1 MDYRRDIDGL
11 RAIAILPVIF
21 FHAGFNNF
29 DYGYLGVDIFFV
41 ISGFLIT
48 SFIVNDLK
56 LEKFKV
62 LNFFDRRAR
71 RILPGLVFIMIAS
84 IPLALVYMQPDDLEN
99 FGQSLFATSL
109 FSNNIL
115 LYLTSGYWDIAS
127 EFKPLLHT
135 WSLSVEEQ
143 YYVVFPFLM
152 ILIWK
157 LKNFWLMF
165 LLFLFL
171 SIISFFYYYFG
182 SFGNESIESRAS
194 FLLLFG
200 RAWQILL
207 GAIGALISLKVI
219 TKIDTVKKFYKE
231 FICLLGISLILL
243 SMFHSLI
250 FELNQIYLPVLA
262 SIGTLLLLVFS
273 NQNLIAT
280 ALLRSKL
287 FVWIGLISYSLYL
300 WHQPIFAF
308 ARIRSFDEP
317 SFVSMILLILFLIPL
332 ATLSFKL
339 ERFFKNPKNVNN
351 RIFYSSLIVSLIIIC
366 SAGLT
371 FHFSNG
377 FYKNYNEL
385 TAPYLVEDKFY
396 DNDGYIVDAFKFQ
409 DLEFSGNKKN
419 LIIYGDSFARDFINM
434 GRSNDYFKNYEFTI
448 RPYNC
453 FNKQNYTDE
462 EKFNLIKE
470 GDLIIISYRIL
481 PSEASKRCLKNKI
494 SYLEKNKIDFLV
506 IGTKDFG
513 YNINRPLKDKIYDFK
528 AKPSEEILEFN
539 DFLKNNVPNE
549 KFIDLLNLIS
559 TEDGVPLFTED
570 NKLMSI
576 DRAHLTYFG
585 AKEVGKIIFSD
596 IRLNDLN

>member
-157 LKNFWLMF
+157 LKSFWLMF

-453 FNKQNYTDE
+453 FNKQNYTDK
-462 EKFNLIKE
+462 EKLNLIKE

>member
-157 LKNFWLMF
+157 LKSFWLMF

>member
-1 MDYRRDIDGL
+1 
-11 RAIAILPVIF
+11 V
-21 FHAGFNNF
+21 
-29 DYGYLGVDIFFV
+29 VDIFFV
-41 ISGFLIT
+41 ISGYLIT

-56 LEKFKV
+56 HEKFKI

-84 IPLALVYMQPDDLEN
+84 IPLAIVYMQPDDLEN

-143 YYVVFPFLM
+143 YYLIFPFLM

-157 LKNFWLMF
+157 LKSFCSMF
-165 LLFLFL
+165 ILFLFL
-171 SIISFFYYYFG
+171 SLLSFFYYYFG

-207 GAIGALISLKVI
+207 GAIGALISLEII
-219 TKIDTVKKFYKE
+219 TKMDTVKKFYQE
-231 FICLLGISLILL
+231 SICLLGLLLIFL

-250 FELNQIYLPVLA
+250 FELDQIYLPVLA

-273 NQNLIAT
+273 NQNLITT

-317 SFVSMILLILFLIPL
+317 SFVSMVLLILFLVPL

-339 ERFFKNPKNVNN
+339 ERFFKNPRNVNN
-351 RIFYSSLIVSLIIIC
+351 KIFYSSLIVSLTIIC
-366 SAGLT
+366 SIGLT
-371 FHFSNG
+371 LHFSNG

-385 TAPYLVEDKFY
+385 TAPYLKEDKFY

-409 DLEFSGNKKN
+409 DLNFSGLKKN
-419 LIIYGDSFARDFINM
+419 LIITGDSFARDFINM
-434 GRSNDYFKNYEFTI
+434 GRSNNYFKDFEYTN
-448 RPYNC
+448 RSYNC
-453 FNKQNYTDE
+453 FDKQNYSE
-462 EKFNLIKE
+462 NEKAKLFAE
-470 GDLIIISYRIL
+470 GNFVIISYRIL
-481 PSEASKRCLKNKI
+481 PTIDSKNCFIRKI
-494 SYLEKNKIDFLV
+494 NYLEKNDIDYLV

-513 YNINRPLKDKIYDFK
+513 YNINRPLKDKIYSFK
-528 AKPSEEILEFN
+528 AKPSKEIVQFN
-539 DFLKNNVPNE
+539 DFLKDNVPEEN
-549 KFIDLLNLIS
+549 FINLLYLIS
-559 TEDGVPLFTED
+559 EEGGIPLFTKE
-570 NKLMSI
+570 NKLRSI

-585 AKEVGKIIFSD
+585 AKDIGKILFSD
-596 IRLNDLN
+596 DRLNDLK